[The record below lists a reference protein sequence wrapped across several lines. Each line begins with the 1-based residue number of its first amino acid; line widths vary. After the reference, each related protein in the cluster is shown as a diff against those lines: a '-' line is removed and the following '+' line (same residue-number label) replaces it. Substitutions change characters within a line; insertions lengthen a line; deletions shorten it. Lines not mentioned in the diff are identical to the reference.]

1 MRHKKKINTMRKNK
15 NLYKP
20 LNKKVR
26 KKIDSLL
33 EGHYE
38 QAALGTVGLDGFPL
52 VTKIVPMLK
61 NDGVFLLLSD
71 LSEHTKNISQNN
83 KVSIYFAKKETHK
96 IKSNNSRLSLQGTI
110 SKLNLQKND
119 TTFLDLV
126 NAYKKIEFGSDLWAS
141 FTDFNFYQFFS
152 KRTLYVEG
160 FASAYEE
167 IYR

>member
-26 KKIDSLL
+26 KKIVSLL

-38 QAALGTVGLDGFPL
+38 QAALGTLGLDGFPL

-61 NDGVFLLLSD
+61 NDGLFLLLSD

-110 SKLNLQKND
+110 SKLNLQK
-119 TTFLDLV
+119 
-126 NAYKKIEFGSDLWAS
+126 K
-141 FTDFNFYQFFS
+141 
-152 KRTLYVEG
+152 
-160 FASAYEE
+160 
-167 IYR
+167 